1 VPAQLHHEPIATGT
15 PAQWM
20 IVLHG
25 ILGSG
30 GNWRGI
36 ARKVTE
42 RRPEWGFLLVDLR
55 NHGRSEH
62 GTPPHTIAAC
72 AEDVHAL
79 AAELGPTLG
88 TVTAIAGHSFGGKV
102 ALATRAFGGMRQ
114 TWMFDSSPGARPDR
128 AEDSSETVAQ
138 LLALMEQLPRTWA
151 KREDFVAAVVAA
163 GHAKPLAQWL
173 AMNVVPEGTGYAL
186 RLDLAAIHEM
196 IADYLA
202 QDLWASALDPAFGAL
217 ELVIATRS
225 HVVNAADRARVAPP
239 PPHVHVELVDAGHWL
254 HIDAPAEI
262 VELVATR
269 LPGVG

>member
-1 VPAQLHHEPIATGT
+1 MPAQLHHEPIANGT

-20 IVLHG
+20 IALHG

-30 GNWRGI
+30 GNWRRI

-42 RRPEWGFLLVDLR
+42 RRPEWGIALVDLR
-55 NHGRSEH
+55 QHGRSEH
-62 GTPPHTIAAC
+62 GAPPNTVAAC

-79 AAELGPTLG
+79 AAQLGPTLG
-88 TVTAIAGHSFGGKV
+88 PVTAIGGHSFGGKV

-128 AEDSSETVAQ
+128 AEDSSESVAQ
-138 LLALMEQLPRTWA
+138 LLALMEKLPRTWA
-151 KREDFVAAVVAA
+151 KRDDFVDAVVAA
-163 GHAKPLAQWL
+163 GHPKPLAQWL
-173 AMNVVPEGTGYAL
+173 AMNVVPAATGYAL
-186 RLDLAAIHEM
+186 RLDLAAIREM
-196 IADYLA
+196 VADYLA
-202 QDLWASALDPAFGAL
+202 RDLWASALDPTFGEL

-225 HVVNAADRARVAPP
+225 DVVNAADRARVAAP

-254 HIDAPAEI
+254 HIDAPGAI
-262 VELVATR
+262 VDLLATR

>member
-1 VPAQLHHEPIATGT
+1 MPAQLHHEPIAKGT
-15 PAQWM
+15 PAQWL
-20 IVLHG
+20 IALHG

-42 RRPEWGFLLVDLR
+42 RRPEWGIALVDLR

-62 GTPPHTIAAC
+62 GAPPNTVEAC
-72 AEDVHAL
+72 AEDVRAL
-79 AAELGPTLG
+79 AAQLGG
-88 TVTAIAGHSFGGKV
+88 VTAIAGHSFGGKV

-114 TWMFDSSPGARPDR
+114 TWMFDASPGARPDR

-138 LLALMEQLPRTWA
+138 LLALMEKLPRTWT
-151 KREDFVAAVVAA
+151 KRDDFVDAVVAA
-163 GHAKPLAQWL
+163 GHPKQLAQWL
-173 AMNVVPEGTGYAL
+173 AMNVDPAATGYAL
-186 RLDLAAIHEM
+186 RLDLAAIREM

-202 QDLWASALDPAFGAL
+202 RDLWASALDPAFGEL

-225 HVVNAADRARVAPP
+225 DVVNAADRARVTPP

-254 HIDAPAEI
+254 HIDAAAA
-262 VELVATR
+262 VVDLLATR

>member
-1 VPAQLHHEPIATGT
+1 MPAQLHHEAIANGT

-36 ARKVTE
+36 ARKVVE
-42 RRPEWGFLLVDLR
+42 RRPEWGLVLVDLR
-55 NHGRSEH
+55 HHGRSEH
-62 GTPPHTIAAC
+62 GAPPNTVAAC
-72 AEDVHAL
+72 AEDVRAL
-79 AAELGPTLG
+79 AATLG
-88 TVTAIAGHSFGGKV
+88 SVTAIAGHSFGGKV

-128 AEDSSETVAQ
+128 AEDSSESVAQ
-138 LLALMEQLPRTWA
+138 LLALMETLPRTWA
-151 KREDFVAAVVAA
+151 KRDDFVDAVVAA

-173 AMNVVPEGTGYAL
+173 AMNVVPADQGYAL
-186 RLDLAAIHEM
+186 RLDLPAIREM

-202 QDLWASALDPAFGAL
+202 QDLWASAFDPSLGDL

-225 HVVNAADRARVAPP
+225 DVVNAADRARVATP

-254 HIDAPAEI
+254 HIDAAAKI
-262 VELVATR
+262 VELVTSR

>member
-1 VPAQLHHEPIATGT
+1 VPAQLHHEPIATGA

-42 RRPEWGFLLVDLR
+42 RRPEWGVVLVDLR

-62 GTPPHTIAAC
+62 GVPPNTVAAC

-79 AAELGPTLG
+79 AAQLGN
-88 TVTAIAGHSFGGKV
+88 VTAIAGHSFGGKV
-102 ALATRAFGGMRQ
+102 ALATRACGGMRQ

-138 LLALMEQLPRTWA
+138 LLALMDTLPRAWA

-186 RLDLAAIHEM
+186 RLDLAAIREM

-202 QDLWASALDPAFGAL
+202 QDLWPSALDPAYGEL

-225 HVVNAADRARVAPP
+225 DVVNAADRARVASP
-239 PPHVHVELVDAGHWL
+239 PPHVHVELVEAGHWL
-254 HIDAPAEI
+254 HIDAPAAI
-262 VELVATR
+262 VELLATR

>member
-1 VPAQLHHEPIATGT
+1 MTAQLHHEPIANGT

-36 ARKVTE
+36 ARKVVE
-42 RRPEWGFLLVDLR
+42 RRPEWGLALVDLR
-55 NHGRSEH
+55 HHGRSEH
-62 GTPPHTIAAC
+62 GTPPNTVAAC
-72 AEDVHAL
+72 AEDVRAL
-79 AAELGPTLG
+79 AATLG
-88 TVTAIAGHSFGGKV
+88 SVTAIAGHSFGGKV

-138 LLALMEQLPRTWA
+138 LIALMETLPRTWA
-151 KREDFVAAVVAA
+151 RRDDFVDAVVAA

-173 AMNVVPEGTGYAL
+173 AMNVVPAGEGYAL
-186 RLDLAAIHEM
+186 RLDLAAIREM

-202 QDLWASALDPAFGAL
+202 QDLWASAFDPALGDL

-225 HVVNAADRARVAPP
+225 DVVNAADRARVATPP
-239 PPHVHVELVDAGHWL
+239 SHVHVELVEAGHWL
-254 HIDAPAEI
+254 HIDAPAKI
-262 VELVATR
+262 VELVTSR